1 MLFAAQI
8 PPDIYSNIS
17 KDSIGL
23 WSRQVSQILTV
34 GCSAGPDLWDE
45 GAGQ

>member
-23 WSRQVSQILTV
+23 WSRHVSQVLII
-34 GCSAGPDLWDE
+34 GRSAGPDLWDK